1 MPEQQGGV
9 NQLDIIWRQPENN
22 TVKIIKLNDDE
33 GFLRLKLK

>member
-22 TVKIIKLNDDE
+22 TVKIKNFNDDE